1 MSEVALTAKIQLLPN
16 PEESLLLLQTM
27 AAYTN
32 ACNAVSEYIFGT
44 HDLKQ
49 SSVNRQMYY
58 HLRDAFGLRSQMAQS
73 VIKTVIARYK
83 SIVSNGHL
91 WVLASFERLQ
101 YDLVWNRD
109 YSLKEGRFSVNTLQ
123 GRIQLGFCK
132 QGLEKY
138 FDSSIYR
145 FGTAKLVC
153 KKEKFFLHIS
163 VLQEVADCE
172 DFQICNVV
180 GVDRGIN
187 FIIATY
193 DSRGKSGF
201 VSGRAIKDRRKHY
214 AKLRKELQ
222 SCQTASARRRLK
234 AIGQRENRWMSNVN
248 HCISKALVESQPEG
262 TLFVLEDLKGVRH
275 ATERVRI
282 KDRYVSVSWAFDDL
296 AQKIVYKVKLHHSK
310 VIFVPPAYTSQT
322 CPKCGHTEK
331 MNRDKRNHVFCCRNC
346 HYSSNDDRV
355 AAMNLYRMGINYLSN
370 ICSEDADTHE

>member
-1 MSEVALTAKIQLLPN
+1 MSEVVLTAKIKLLPN
-16 PEESLLLLQTM
+16 SDESLLLLQTM
-27 AAYTN
+27 TAYTD
-32 ACNAVSEYIFGT
+32 ACNAVSEYIFKT
-44 HDLKQ
+44 YDLKQ

-58 HLRDAFGLRSQMAQS
+58 HLRDVFGLRSQMAQS
-73 VIKTVIARYK
+73 VIKTVIARYR
-83 SIVSNGHL
+83 SIVSNGHP

-109 YSLKEGRFSVNTLQ
+109 YSLKAGHFSVNTLQ

-138 FDSSIYR
+138 FNGSAYR

-153 KKEKFFLHIS
+153 RKDKFFLHIS
-163 VLQEVADCE
+163 VLQEIADCE
-172 DFQICNVV
+172 DFQIRNVV

-187 FIIATY
+187 FIVATY

-214 AKLRKELQ
+214 AKLRKKLQ
-222 SCQTASARRRLK
+222 CCQTASARRRLK
-234 AIGQRENRWMSNVN
+234 TIGQRENRWMSDVN
-248 HCISKALVESQPEG
+248 HRISKALVESQPEG

-275 ATERVRI
+275 ATERVRVR
-282 KDRYVSVSWAFDDL
+282 DRYVSVSWAFDDL
-296 AQKIVYKVKLHHSK
+296 AQKIVYKAKLRHSK

-331 MNRDKRNHVFCCRNC
+331 ANRDKRNHVFCCRNC

-355 AAMNLYRMGINYLSN
+355 AAMNLYWMGINYLSN
-370 ICSEDADTHE
+370 ICSEDADMHE

>member
-16 PEESLLLLQTM
+16 PEGSLLLLQTM
-27 AAYTN
+27 AAYTD
-32 ACNAVSEYIFGT
+32 ACNAVSEYIFNT
-44 HDLKQ
+44 HNLKQ

-58 HLRDAFGLRSQMAQS
+58 RLRDVFGLRSQMAQS
-73 VIKTVIARYK
+73 VIKTVIARYR
-83 SIVSNGHL
+83 SIVSNGHP

-109 YSLKEGRFSVNTLQ
+109 YSLKAERFSVNTLH

-153 KKEKFFLHIS
+153 KKDKFFLHIS
-163 VLQEVADCE
+163 VSQEIADCE

-193 DSRGKSGF
+193 DSRGKSG
-201 VSGRAIKDRRKHY
+201 
-214 AKLRKELQ
+214 
-222 SCQTASARRRLK
+222 
-234 AIGQRENRWMSNVN
+234 
-248 HCISKALVESQPEG
+248 
-262 TLFVLEDLKGVRH
+262 KGVRH
-275 ATERVRI
+275 ATERVRV

-296 AQKIVYKVKLHHSK
+296 AQKIVYKAKLHHSK

-355 AAMNLYRMGINYLSN
+355 AAMNLYRIGINYLSN
-370 ICSEDADTHE
+370 ICNKDADAHG